1 MLSAGV
7 IGVCRCAWWGCCFK
21 SGGGM
26 RCVHYPEE
34 GGRSPAVVMQS
45 RLLCLGGALPG
56 WDHLKSAA
64 SQSQNQEPPLATQ
77 WSAKACY
84 TTPHHT
90 PPHPCPHPLGWA
102 APCLCF
108 AVLDLGLAGVALG
121 WAWPCYLSLWVRI
134 LHRLVELSS
143 QNQQGALCQGSCPC
157 P

>member
-1 MLSAGV
+1 
-7 IGVCRCAWWGCCFK
+7 
-21 SGGGM
+21 M

-84 TTPHHT
+84 TTPHPASPL
-90 PPHPCPHPLGWA
+90 PPPFRVGCSLPLLCCP
-102 APCLCF
+102 
-108 AVLDLGLAGVALG
+108 
-121 WAWPCYLSLWVRI
+121 
-134 LHRLVELSS
+134 
-143 QNQQGALCQGSCPC
+143 
-157 P
+157 